1 MAFEYHNTE
10 SNHFGLDIIVI
21 TKNDCSQ
28 CSALKRSLDLKKIPY
43 RSVNA
48 EEDHETYDE
57 FDGLT
62 AYDYAIGKLKVR
74 EMPLVLVNDDRKF
87 QPFLEKFRDDIWESD
102 FDLVWHGM
110 RPDKLSVFRREY
122 ASRKKAA
129 ES

>member
-110 RPDKLSVFRREY
+110 RPDKLSAFRREY

>member
-1 MAFEYHNTE
+1 MAFEHHNTE
-10 SNHFGLDIIVI
+10 SNHFGLDIIII

-28 CSALKRSLDLKKIPY
+28 CTGLKRALDDKKIPY

-62 AYDYAIGKLKVR
+62 AYDYAIGKLKIR
-74 EMPLVLVNDDRKF
+74 EMPVVLVNDDRKV
-87 QPFLEKFRDDIWESD
+87 QSFLQKFLDDIWESD
-102 FDLVWHGM
+102 VDILWHGM
-110 RPDKLSVFRREY
+110 RPDKLSTFRREY